1 MAAYKLL
8 IKYKVNY
15 ISCNNRKLPSK
26 EFDGDDDAGDVI
38 Q

>member
-8 IKYKVNY
+8 IKYNLDY
-15 ISCNNRKLPSK
+15 ISCNNRNLPSK
-26 EFDGDDDAGDVI
+26 DFDGDGDAGDVI